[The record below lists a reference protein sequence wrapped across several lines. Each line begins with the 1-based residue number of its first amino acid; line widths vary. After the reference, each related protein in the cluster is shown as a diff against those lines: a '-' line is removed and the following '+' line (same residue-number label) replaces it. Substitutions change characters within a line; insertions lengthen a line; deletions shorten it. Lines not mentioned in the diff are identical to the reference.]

1 MYNLTL
7 LFANQAQTTLAL
19 PVSSTATTIQ
29 VASGTGSFFPAP
41 GANQGLLLTLVN
53 ATNQLIVEIVLCTN
67 ITGDVLTVQRAQE
80 STVAQAWSR
89 GDFVINMMTS
99 GTANTF
105 PQLYGLE
112 NQLYSASFISMA
124 TETGQVTTLPV
135 NANDLANKQYVD
147 SVSGAAA
154 SKYECQCAT
163 TANITLSGL
172 QTLDGYTTLA
182 NDRVLV
188 KNQNNNAYNGI
199 WVASTTA
206 WLRSSDMDNWS
217 QVPGATTFVQNGT
230 LYANTGWVAITS
242 ETGTINTT
250 PIIWSQFSGQGTYTA
265 GTGLTLTGT
274 QFSITNTGVTPGSYG
289 VASSVP
295 TLVVNAQG
303 QITGASNT
311 LISISAGQINSAIP
325 NSGLANSSI
334 TIGSTS
340 VSLGGTLTTL
350 AGTSISGS
358 TNTLTNIPNSALVNS
373 SITINGNSVSLGGST
388 TITAVNPYT
397 LTIGSGLTGTSYN
410 GSAAVTI
417 ALATVGT
424 AGTYGSAGSTAV
436 ITTNAY
442 GQVSSATTTSI
453 SISPA
458 QINATIPNSGLTNS
472 TITINGDAVSLGG
485 SITVTADVPYSLTA
499 GTGLSGGSFNG
510 SAPTTFAI
518 ANTAVT
524 AGSYGSTSNTLE
536 ATVNAQGQ
544 LTALS
549 AVSISIAPSQIN
561 ATIPNSGL
569 TNSSITI
576 NGNNVSLGGSTT
588 ITADIPNSLTF
599 NNGGSGAASG
609 TTFNG
614 STAITV
620 SYNTLGASPL
630 AGSTSLTTVGTI
642 TTGTWHGSAIANTYL
657 ANSSVTY
664 NGVNVA
670 LGASGTITA
679 NTTNAL
685 TIGTGLSGT
694 SFNGSAP
701 VTIAIANSGV
711 TAGSYGSSAVIPV
724 ITVNSQGQITSIS
737 TQASNAP
744 AYQGT
749 WNASTNN
756 PTLTSSV
763 GTQGYY
769 YVVSVAGTTSLN
781 GVSDWNVGDW
791 AIFSGGVWEKVP
803 GSNTES
809 FTNLTTTNLAVTGLT
824 GYMYANNTSGNV
836 TASTTIPTTA
846 LSGTITNAQLAN
858 STISGV
864 SLGSNL
870 NALTIGT
877 GLSGTSY
884 NGSGAV
890 TVSITNTAV
899 SAGSYGSA
907 SAVGTFTVNAQ
918 GQLTAASSTTISIAP
933 SQINATI
940 PNSGLT
946 YSSITINGNSVSLG
960 GSTTITADIPNS
972 LTFNNSGTGASSG
985 TSFNGAT
992 ATTVSYNTIGA
1003 SPLAGST
1010 SLTTLGTI
1018 ATGTWNGT
1026 TIGIG
1031 YGGTGLSST
1040 PTNGQLLI
1048 GNGSGYSLST
1058 ITAGTGISVTNS
1070 SGGITIAVNGTGE
1083 VTSFQTSLSG
1093 LTPNTATG
1101 GAVTLAGTLG
1111 VASGGTGITSFG
1123 TGVATA
1129 LGNNTNSAS
1138 GFAVFDANK
1147 NLTVN
1152 CLFEG
1157 FTSQAASGTQI
1168 TLVASSVQNW
1178 LITGSGGQTI
1188 QVPDATTLPNGALF
1202 TFNNNQSS
1210 GTIVVKNNSGTTICT
1225 IQSGGYIE
1233 VILQAN
1239 SIAAG
1244 TWDFHNFAPSNASWS
1259 TNTLSWAG
1267 SYTGG
1272 TWNGNAVGILYG
1284 GTGATTA
1291 SGALSN
1297 LGGAPLAS
1305 PTFTGTV
1312 TLPTGTTSAEP
1323 LLFVAGSNLTSPIQ
1337 GAQEYDGNSLYITGN
1352 TSTGSGRQLIQAS
1365 QIAQLATSASVSSG
1379 GQFFT
1384 STVRPEL
1391 ISGHLYKVE
1400 YNLIF
1405 TSYSS
1410 AQTVLFGFT
1419 NSASA
1424 NFTTLNANY
1433 TLIQQGYGTTAVSN
1447 IYASGAATTTSQAS
1461 QPLQVSTGYV
1471 VRLEGYVIPSA
1482 NMRLQLIVTTSTGTI
1497 TSQLGSN
1504 FVITDLGN
1512 QTTIGNIG

>member
-19 PVSSTATTIQ
+19 PVSSTSETIQ

-41 GANQGLLLTLVN
+41 GENQGLLLTLVN

-67 ITGDVLTVQRAQE
+67 ITGDILTVQRAQE
-80 STVAQAWSR
+80 STVAQSWSR

-147 SVSGAAA
+147 SVSGASA

-206 WLRSSDMDNWS
+206 WFRSSDMDNWA

-274 QFSITNTGVTPGSYG
+274 QFSITNTGITSGSYG

-303 QITGASNT
+303 QVTSASNT

-325 NSGLANSSI
+325 NSGLANSSV

-358 TNTLTNIPNSALVNS
+358 TNTLTNIPNSALINS

-388 TITAVNPYT
+388 TITAVNPYA

-472 TITINGDAVSLGG
+472 
-485 SITVTADVPYSLTA
+485 
-499 GTGLSGGSFNG
+499 
-510 SAPTTFAI
+510 
-518 ANTAVT
+518 
-524 AGSYGSTSNTLE
+524 
-536 ATVNAQGQ
+536 
-544 LTALS
+544 
-549 AVSISIAPSQIN
+549 
-561 ATIPNSGL
+561 
-569 TNSSITI
+569 SITI

-630 AGSTSLTTVGTI
+630 AGSISLTTVGTI

-737 TQASNAP
+737 TQATNAP
-744 AYQGT
+744 TYQGT

-769 YVVSVAGTTSLN
+769 YVVSVAGTTNLN

-1093 LTPNTATG
+1093 LTPSTATG

-1168 TLVASSVQNW
+1168 TLTAGSVQNW

-1188 QVPDATTLPNGALF
+1188 QVPDATTLPNGSLF

-1312 TLPTGTTSAEP
+1312 TLPTGTTSAES

-1433 TLIQQGYGTTAVSN
+1433 TLIQQGYGTTAVNN

-1461 QPLQVSTGYV
+1461 QNLQLSTGYIV
-1471 VRLEGYVIPSA
+1471 LLEGYVIPSA
-1482 NMRLQLIVTTSTGTI
+1482 NMRLQLIVTTSNGTI

>member
-19 PVSSTATTIQ
+19 PVSSTSETIQ

-41 GANQGLLLTLVN
+41 GENQGLLLTLVN

-67 ITGDVLTVQRAQE
+67 ITGDILTVQRAQE
-80 STVAQAWSR
+80 STVAQSWSR

-147 SVSGAAA
+147 SVSGASA

-274 QFSITNTGVTPGSYG
+274 QFSITNTGITSGSYG

-303 QITGASNT
+303 QVTSASNT

-325 NSGLANSSI
+325 NSGLANSSV

-358 TNTLTNIPNSALVNS
+358 TNTLTNIPNSALINS

-388 TITAVNPYT
+388 TITAVNPYA

-472 TITINGDAVSLGG
+472 
-485 SITVTADVPYSLTA
+485 
-499 GTGLSGGSFNG
+499 
-510 SAPTTFAI
+510 
-518 ANTAVT
+518 
-524 AGSYGSTSNTLE
+524 
-536 ATVNAQGQ
+536 
-544 LTALS
+544 
-549 AVSISIAPSQIN
+549 
-561 ATIPNSGL
+561 
-569 TNSSITI
+569 SITI

-630 AGSTSLTTVGTI
+630 AGSISLTTVGTI

-737 TQASNAP
+737 TQATNAP
-744 AYQGT
+744 TYQGT

-769 YVVSVAGTTSLN
+769 YVVSVAGTTNLN

-1093 LTPNTATG
+1093 LTPSTATG

-1168 TLVASSVQNW
+1168 TLTAGSVQNW

-1188 QVPDATTLPNGALF
+1188 QVPDATTLPNGSLF

-1312 TLPTGTTSAEP
+1312 TLPTGTTSAES

-1433 TLIQQGYGTTAVSN
+1433 TLIQQGYGTTAVNN

-1461 QPLQVSTGYV
+1461 QNLQLSTGYIV
-1471 VRLEGYVIPSA
+1471 LLEGYVIPSA
-1482 NMRLQLIVTTSTGTI
+1482 NMRLQLIVTTSNGTI